1 MLIILVISNGVHT
14 KKTLFFLLL
23 LADNFLFVLFFA
35 VENMAYNIN
44 IATIFAKLTFSM
56 LCFFPVLLILLTF
69 QVIEQRQFKFIYS
82 GFSYLLFLPSLFFI
96 TMVLAKRYTLNI
108 NPINSGY
115 YIKVLVFSPFFV
127 LFNFIYEITSLVL
140 LLYCIRKGT
149 TNILKKKELS
159 FLFIGLS
166 IPVIYMVSRAV
177 LEQAGVKNSYPFET
191 WFVLFTNIFLY
202 LGISRYG
209 IMLEN
214 IFKKKVLNSNLLLIG
229 AVNLSGEIFEAN
241 DSLLRFLKLKR
252 REVLGKYLY
261 DLFEKSGVYFAGFE
275 DILKYIDSL
284 NKDKKVTNT
293 ETRSIFAV
301 LNKKEKNNL
310 YFEVI
315 VNPILIKNLLFGHI
329 FILNDITSRKT
340 AENLS
345 LRKHK
350 LLEAV
355 VKSIDELLSNSDLD
369 QAILNALEKIGSEMQ
384 VDRVYIFENHK
395 DTATEKIFTSQRFEW
410 TNSTTSPQINNPE
423 LTNIEFES
431 FFPEMFEALSNNR
444 EFSGFIKDF
453 SDNLKEHFIKQDIVS
468 LLIVPIFVD
477 HNFWGFIG
485 LDECEE
491 KRMWANDEIMTLK
504 AAAEVIGDA
513 ITHRRMADM
522 IKQLAYYD
530 IVTGLPNRAL
540 FYDRL
545 KLSLEFSKR
554 NKKLLALILM
564 DFDKF
569 KIINDTYG
577 HDVGDELL
585 KVFAGRILG
594 IIRKSDTI
602 SRLGGDEFVFILTDL
617 KEEED
622 IIKIAE
628 KILDCFNEPF
638 MVKGFPLKI
647 KGSLGISV
655 YPADGIE
662 VVDLIRNADIAMY
675 KAKKHGGS
683 KYKFYSNIAEA

>member
-1 MLIILVISNGVHT
+1 
-14 KKTLFFLLL
+14 
-23 LADNFLFVLFFA
+23 VLFFA
-35 VENMAYNIN
+35 IESMAYNFN
-44 IATIFAKLTFSM
+44 IAALFAKLTFSM

-69 QVIEQRQFKFIYS
+69 QVIEQMRFRFKNS
-82 GFSYLLFLPSLFFI
+82 GLSYLLFLPALFLI
-96 TMVLAKRYTLNI
+96 AMVLAKKYTLNLI
-108 NPINSGY
+108 PIGSGY
-115 YIKVLVFSPFFV
+115 YIKIQVLSPFFV
-127 LFNFIYEITSLVL
+127 IFNFTYEIASLIL
-140 LLYCIRKGT
+140 LIYYIRKDT
-149 TNILKKKELS
+149 ANVLRKKELS
-159 FLFIGLS
+159 FLFIGFI
-166 IPVIYMVSRAV
+166 IPVIYMISRSV
-177 LEQAGVKNSYPFET
+177 LEQVGVKNSYPFEI
-191 WFVLFTNIFLY
+191 WFVLFTSIFLY
-202 LGISRYG
+202 YGISRYG
-209 IMLEN
+209 IILEN
-214 IFKKKVLNSNLLLIG
+214 IFKKKVFDSNLQLTA

-241 DSLLRFLKLKR
+241 DSFLRFLKLKR

-261 DLFEKSGVYFAGFE
+261 DLFEKSEVYFAGFE
-275 DILKYIDSL
+275 DILKYVDFL
-284 NKDKKVTNT
+284 NKDKKVTNV
-293 ETRSIFAV
+293 ETRSVFSV
-301 LNKKEKNNL
+301 LNKKENNNI
-310 YFEVI
+310 YFEI
-315 VNPILIKNLLFGHI
+315 TVNPILIKNQLFGYI
-329 FILNDITSRKT
+329 FILDDITSRKT
-340 AENLS
+340 AENL
-345 LRKHK
+345 LERKHK

-355 VKSIDELLSNSDLD
+355 VKSIDELLSDSDLD
-369 QAILNALEKIGSEMQ
+369 QAILNALEKIGSETQ
-384 VDRVYIFENHK
+384 VDRVYIFENYK
-395 DTATEKIFTSQRFEW
+395 DAATDKILTSQKFEW
-410 TNSTTSPQINNPE
+410 TNSTTSSQINNPE
-423 LTNIEFES
+423 LINIEFES
-431 FFPEMFEALSNNR
+431 FFPEMFEALSNNV
-444 EFSGFIKDF
+444 EFSGLIQDF
-453 SDNLKEHFIKQDIVS
+453 PDNLKEHFIKQDIMS
-468 LLIVPIFVD
+468 ILLVPIFVD

-485 LDECEE
+485 LDECKE
-491 KRMWANDEIMTLK
+491 KRIWANDEILTLK
-504 AAAEVIGDA
+504 AAAEVIGET

-554 NKKLLALILM
+554 NNKLLALVLM

-569 KIINDTYG
+569 KVINDTYG

-602 SRLGGDEFVFILTDL
+602 SRLGGDEFIFILTDL

-638 MVKGFPLKI
+638 VVKGFPLKI